1 MVLLQPP
8 RLCEFQRASYIMSFR
23 SNSEEWSME
32 PVIIS
37 DTGREIKED
46 IETGFVRNKN
56 YTLTVTIVIDDFDN
70 ITSSDDFSEL

>member
-1 MVLLQPP
+1 
-8 RLCEFQRASYIMSFR
+8 MSF
-23 SNSEEWSME
+23 SSDSEEWSME

>member
-1 MVLLQPP
+1 
-8 RLCEFQRASYIMSFR
+8 MSFC
-23 SNSEEWSME
+23 SDSEELSME
-32 PVIIS
+32 PVIIL